1 MAFKRNPGKFNK
13 IVSVL
18 KPSDPIRD
26 ELGGIAPT
34 TYECVGKLY
43 AMVEQRSQTRQQI
56 IGDYVTVD
64 TRFFVVRDIREVF
77 PNIDTNW
84 RLQYNGYTYII
95 NDLTLIEESRP
106 YFVQI
111 TATAVNAGG
120 GLV

>member
-13 IVSVL
+13 IISVL

-26 ELGGIAPT
+26 ELGGIAST
-34 TYECVGKLY
+34 TYTEVIKLY
-43 AMVEQRSQTRQQI
+43 AMVEQRNQSRQQI

-64 TRFFVVRDIREVF
+64 TRYFVVRDIRAVL
-77 PNIDTNW
+77 PDINTQW

-111 TATAVNAGG
+111 TATAINAGG

>member
-1 MAFKRNPGKFNK
+1 MAFKRNPGKLNRF
-13 IVSVL
+13 ISVL

-34 TYECVGKLY
+34 VYTEAGKIP
-43 AMVEQRSQTRQQI
+43 AMVEQRSQSRQQI

-64 TRFFVVRDIREVF
+64 TRYFVVRDIRSIF
-77 PNIDTNW
+77 PNINTNW
-84 RLQYNGYTYII
+84 RLKYNGYTYVI

-111 TATAVNAGG
+111 TATAMNAGG